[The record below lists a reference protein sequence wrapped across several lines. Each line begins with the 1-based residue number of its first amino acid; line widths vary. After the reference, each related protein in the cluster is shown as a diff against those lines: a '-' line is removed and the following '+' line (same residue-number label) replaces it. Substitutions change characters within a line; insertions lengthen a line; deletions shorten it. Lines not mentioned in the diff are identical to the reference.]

1 MNNIQIT
8 QKSET
13 KKVITLISREV
24 KCGELCKTQFIQKLL
39 EDIIT
44 AEKYYSE
51 LIEPEIQKSKE
62 QYIARV
68 TERITK
74 EAQKRYKRIS
84 NQDKYIKENLEKEI
98 SSYNNCT
105 KDNLDYADLK
115 VEFGKNGIAS
125 CCIISF
131 NDALKGIHFGMSEC
145 FDYIENNKFW
155 KGANGWKIEYESWSK
170 DSFKSSGRP
179 QITLILPEE
188 LQNEADRLEKG
199 LADDIARFYSC
210 SNYWGD

>member
-13 KKVITLISREV
+13 MKVITLISREV
-24 KCGELCKTQFIQKLL
+24 NCGELSKAQFIQNLS
-39 EDIIT
+39 EDIRI
-44 AEKYYSE
+44 AENYYSE

-62 QYIARV
+62 QYIART

-84 NQDKYIKENLEKEI
+84 NQEKYIKENLEKEI

-105 KDNLDYADLK
+105 KDNLGYADLK
-115 VEFGKNGIAS
+115 VEFGKNGIAC

-131 NDALKGIHFGMSEC
+131 DDVLKGVHSGMSEC

-155 KGANGWKIEYESWSK
+155 KGANGWKIEYESWRK

-179 QITLILPEE
+179 QITLILSEE
-188 LQNEADRLEKG
+188 LQNEADRLNKE
-199 LADDIARFYSC
+199 LADDIARFYSN